1 MSTLVEN
8 VAKVTA
14 AHAALKEAIASKG
27 VAVPDGTKLSAMPA
41 LVEQIQTG
49 GSAPSPVGW
58 GRPSDWPRIDLVN
71 IEKTDPDVCYFIVQK
86 PYDTLNHGFCL
97 FAKTTDGKPWR
108 MDRISVADD
117 GLSVQAMAGTEQ
129 TANSGVYV
137 TLQFPDEDPAGT
149 VYAVRAS
156 SPTGANFSQLSLSK
170 PSSAHVTGTLYF
182 ISGVVLEA
190 IIHQTSAKY
199 MTFGSGSW
207 YYSGPRH
214 IVYTGCPKGPASY
227 LFRALQYNLHLVEF
241 RKGSLM
247 EVVDSHQPG
256 FQCNETILEMDDDVQ
271 IQMTPGGAYSSS
283 FVRPDSS
290 GTIDILEKF
299 IDKSTGLPVDWTLF
313 KGYGCFM
320 NCGSLTSLTLPTGF
334 GSSATK
340 LNNFFS
346 NCRSLASLTLPAGFG
361 SSATDIRDCFSSC
374 STLTS
379 ISLPAGF
386 GQNATNTS
394 NCFYGCVSLV
404 SLVLP
409 AGFGQNA
416 TNTANCFYGCLS
428 LTDVTGSPNFK
439 TSFTLSDCANLTHDS
454 LMVFINGLQTVTTTQ
469 KLTLGSNLLGKLTD
483 DEKKVA
489 TDKGWTLA

>member
-49 GSAPSPVGW
+49 GAAPSPAGW

-71 IEKTDPDVCYFIVQK
+71 TEKTDPDVCYFIVQK

-97 FAKTTDGKPWR
+97 LAKTTDGNPWR

-117 GLSVQAMAGTEQ
+117 GSSVQAMAGTEQ
-129 TANSGVYV
+129 TANSGVYI

-156 SPTGANFSQLSLSK
+156 SPTGANFSQLTLSK
-170 PSSAHVTGTLYF
+170 PSSAHVTGILYF

-199 MTFGSGSW
+199 MTFGNGSW
-207 YYSGPRH
+207 EYSGPRH
-214 IVYTGCPKGPASY
+214 IVYTGCTKGPDSY
-227 LFRALQYNLHLVEF
+227 LYRALLDNLHLVEF

-247 EVVDSHQPG
+247 EVLNSTLSG
-256 FQCNETILEMDDDVQ
+256 FYCSETILEIDDDVK
-271 IQMTPGGAYSSS
+271 IQMTPGDAYSSP
-283 FVRPDSS
+283 FVKPDSS
-290 GTIDILEKF
+290 GTIDILERF

-320 NCGSLTSLTLPTGF
+320 NCGTLTSLTLPTGF

-340 LNNFFS
+340 LNDFFS

-361 SSATDIRDCFSSC
+361 SSATNIRQCFSRC
-374 STLTS
+374 VTLTS

-394 NCFYGCVSLV
+394 NCFNACVSLV

-416 TNTANCFYGCLS
+416 TNTSNCFYGCFA

-469 KLTLGSNLLGKLTD
+469 KLTLGSNLLDKLTD

>member
-14 AHAALKEAIASKG
+14 AHAALKTAISAKG
-27 VAVPDGTKLSAMPA
+27 VTVPDGTKLSAMPA
-41 LVEQIQTG
+41 LVGEIP
-49 GSAPSPVGW
+49 SPSPVGW
-58 GRPSDWPRIDLVN
+58 GRPLDWPRIDL
-71 IEKTDPDVCYFIVQK
+71 IEIGKTDPDVCYFIVQK

-97 FAKTTDGKPWR
+97 FANTTDGKPWR

-129 TANSGVYV
+129 TANSGVYI

-156 SPTGANFSQLSLSK
+156 SPTGANFSRLTLSK
-170 PSSAHVTGTLYF
+170 PSSAHVKEPLYF

-190 IIHQTSAKY
+190 IIHQTSARY
-199 MTFGSGSW
+199 MTFGSGAWS
-207 YYSGPRH
+207 YLGPRH
-214 IVYTGCPKGPASY
+214 IVYTGCPKGPNAS
-227 LFRALQYNLHLVEF
+227 LVRGLQDNLHLVEF

-247 EVVDSHQPG
+247 EVVDTNNPG
-256 FQCNETILEMDDDVQ
+256 FMCSETILEMDDDVQ
-271 IQMTPGGAYSSS
+271 IQMTPGNTYSNP
-283 FVRPDSS
+283 FVKPDSS

-313 KGYGCFM
+313 NGYGCFM
-320 NCGSLTSLTLPTGF
+320 NCTPLTSLTLPAGF
-334 GSSATK
+334 GSSVTR
-340 LNNFFS
+340 LNRFFS
-346 NCRSLASLTLPAGFG
+346 GCSALASLTLPAGFG
-361 SSATDIRDCFSSC
+361 SSATDIKECFFNC
-374 STLTS
+374 RTLTS

-386 GQNATNTS
+386 GQNATNTAS
-394 NCFYGCVSLV
+394 CFYGCTALV

-416 TNTANCFYGCLS
+416 TNTANCFYGCFS

-439 TSFTLSDCANLTHDS
+439 TSFTLSDCTNLTHDS

-469 KLTLGSNLLGKLTD
+469 KLMLGSTNLAKLTD
-483 DEKKVA
+483 EEKKVA

>member
-49 GSAPSPVGW
+49 GAAPSPVGW

-97 FAKTTDGKPWR
+97 LAKTTDGNPWR

-129 TANSGVYV
+129 TANSGVDI

-149 VYAVRAS
+149 VYAVRVS
-156 SPTGANFSQLSLSK
+156 SPTGANFSQLGLSK
-170 PSSAHVTGTLYF
+170 PSSSPMIKSLYF

-207 YYSGPRH
+207 GYSGPHH

-227 LFRALQYNLHLVEF
+227 LFRELSDNLHLVEF

-247 EVVDSHQPG
+247 EVLDINQPG
-256 FQCNETILEMDDDVQ
+256 FQCSETILEMDDDVQ
-271 IQMTPGGAYSSS
+271 IQMTPGDAYSRP
-283 FVRPDSS
+283 FVKPDSS
-290 GTIDILEKF
+290 GTINILEKF

-313 KGYGCFM
+313 KGSGCFM
-320 NCGSLTSLTLPTGF
+320 NCGTLTSLTLPTGF
-334 GSSATK
+334 GSSATS
-340 LNNFFS
+340 LSSFFS

-361 SSATDIRDCFSSC
+361 SSATGIQNCFSSC
-374 STLTS
+374 VTLTS

-394 NCFYGCVSLV
+394 NCFFGCVSLV

-416 TNTANCFYGCLS
+416 TNTSNCFYGCS
-428 LTDVTGSPNFK
+428 ALTDVTGSPNFK

-469 KLTLGSNLLGKLTD
+469 KLTLGSNLLDKLTD

-489 TDKGWTLA
+489 TDKGWTLV

>member
-361 SSATDIRDCFSSC
+361 SSATDIRDCFSFC

-394 NCFYGCVSLV
+394 NCFYACVSLV